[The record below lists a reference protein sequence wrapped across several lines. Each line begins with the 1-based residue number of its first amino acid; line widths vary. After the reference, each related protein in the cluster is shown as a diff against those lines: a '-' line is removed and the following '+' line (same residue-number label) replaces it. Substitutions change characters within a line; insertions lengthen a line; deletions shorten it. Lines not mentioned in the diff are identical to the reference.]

1 VSSFIAAGA
10 AFLLA
15 VLWFDLMFDVQVLGH
30 SERELPDE
38 ALASIARYY
47 RRVTTTAR
55 PMSLLIALVMLA
67 TLAAVVVEV
76 VRGGARP
83 WVGWSSLAV
92 TVPPIAL
99 ARARTVPNAVRLGA
113 RRDPP
118 ERQSALARV
127 ICREHLACF
136 VAILALLALQLAFA

>member
-1 VSSFIAAGA
+1 MSSCAAAGA

-30 SERELPDE
+30 GERELPDE

-55 PMSLLIALVMLA
+55 PMNLLIAFVMLA
-67 TLAAVVVEV
+67 TLSVVIVEIAAAS
-76 VRGGARP
+76 GPA
-83 WVGWSSLAV
+83 WVGWASLAA
-92 TVPPIAL
+92 TVPPIVL
-99 ARARTVPNAVRLGA
+99 ARTRTVPNAVRLGA

-118 ERQSALARV
+118 ERQQALARV
-127 ICREHLACF
+127 ICREHLASFC
-136 VAILALLALQLAFA
+136 AILTLLVLQLALA